1 MDARGKELQETRSS
15 SLSEQA
21 EQLGTLDKFLDIHL
35 YITSVLPANNFKA
48 VTLHLALDLM
58 HKRVRRQLNC
68 DKELA
73 LTFLCFFQT
82 KRDLI
87 TGLKTRTRSG
97 RPDWDDVFT
106 RAREAKHGKVTV
118 FYCGNPAL
126 TSTLLKKCDEYNFGF
141 KKEIF

>member
-1 MDARGKELQETRSS
+1 M
-15 SLSEQA
+15 
-21 EQLGTLDKFLDIHL
+21 
-35 YITSVLPANNFKA
+35 PADDFKA

-58 HKRVRRQLNC
+58 HKR
-68 DKELA
+68 
-73 LTFLCFFQT
+73 T

-97 RPDWDDVFT
+97 RPNWDEIF
-106 RAREAKHGKVTV
+106 ARLREEQRGKVTV

-126 TSTLLKKCDEYNFGF
+126 TSTLSHKCDQHNFTF